1 MFKGFYNLTSGM
13 LTQQRNLNVVGDDTL
28 NLEIGSGGNKVTL
41 SVDVK
46 AGMTSA
52 DIATAIAEKL
62 DAEKGGIQSFTDD
75 QNVRMDFKVK
85 ADGNSL
91 QFTGTETKAFNPPTT
106 VSYSLTNTGM
116 NPEDDITVK
125 DTGITLSATP
135 YKSTGSGKD
144 ATTALASAPLETPL
158 PRRPVLWISNLLP
171 LLLAPQTL
179 RRSGTLPTRTA

>member
-1 MFKGFYNLTSGM
+1 
-13 LTQQRNLNVVGDDTL
+13 
-28 NLEIGSGGNKVTL
+28 
-41 SVDVK
+41 
-46 AGMTSA
+46 MTSA

-91 QFTGTETKAFNPPTT
+91 QFTGVDQKAFNPPTV

-135 YKSTGSGKD
+135 
-144 ATTALASAPLETPL
+144 L
-158 PRRPVLWISNLLP
+158 
-171 LLLAPQTL
+171 
-179 RRSGTLPTRTA
+179 